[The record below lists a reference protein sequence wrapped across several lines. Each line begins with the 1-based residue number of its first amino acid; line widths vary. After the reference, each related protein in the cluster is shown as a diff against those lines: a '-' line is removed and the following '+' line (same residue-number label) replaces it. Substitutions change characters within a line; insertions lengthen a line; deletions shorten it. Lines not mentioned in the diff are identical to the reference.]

1 MAASR
6 GEMPFLDHLE
16 ELRSRLLKTLAVV
29 VVGFGVGLWIVQH
42 FQFVSLLKEP
52 IAPYLIDG
60 RLTILSPT
68 EPVMIVLKLSLLIGL
83 VLSSPFLLFQIWGFL
98 SPALYEKERRA
109 FVPAL
114 IVGTLLFIVGAG
126 LGYVFVVPQALRVLF
141 SFQTE
146 ALQPMI
152 TYDAYFSFVLQI
164 LVGLGLSFEI
174 PLVITILAG
183 FGLITPAALNRFRRF
198 EIVLAFAAGALLS
211 PGADV
216 LSMLMMTFP
225 ILLLY
230 EVGVAGAIVMH
241 RRRLR
246 RAASAAVA
254 GLVALALWGTPA
266 QAQVPQRPDRPAK
279 AAPTQATPGAPGAAA
294 ATPEDSLAL
303 AKVQAG
309 EAVDTAAARRLG
321 LPTAPVFPFP
331 SPDSTMQRLLQREG
345 YVVTR
350 YRADSVTLFAEEKRI
365 LMIGEARTEREGATL
380 EAGEIDYQDGE
391 GMLDARG
398 SPMLFSEGNILVG
411 KEIRYYTDSKRGVVT
426 GALTSFDQGG
436 AEWFLRGSIAQDSSS
451 RRIYAASSEI
461 TSCDLPDPHY
471 HFSAGQVKWI
481 SGTVMV
487 ARPTVLY
494 VRDVPVMWLPFVFQD
509 GRPDRH
515 SGILVPRIGINDV
528 VRSSASYKRQI
539 TNLGYYW
546 AASDYFDL
554 TARFDWL
561 DERYST
567 LAVLGRYRW
576 LDRFASGS
584 IGLSR
589 QWATD
594 GGRSTGV
601 IWDHHQVFSLS
612 SSINLSLNYVTNTS
626 IVRNNAIDPLLTTQQ
641 ITSALNYTH
650 RYGWGTLT
658 LGGNLRQNLENNSL
672 TSQLP
677 AITLSPKPVNIG
689 SSVTWSPGLSFA
701 TEWQRKQ
708 PLNPP
713 PTIALPG
720 GGLDTLAT
728 SFNARTTTFSVETPF
743 RIGNFTWRNSVRFT
757 DAEDDRRDTTIAYV
771 PDPDNPGDS
780 LLVTTAYTGSY
791 TSGLNWD
798 TGINLPLLFRGSWK
812 LQPSVGVTNVV
823 GGQPYLVR
831 NESTNGEWVAQAKRF
846 AFNLGASPTFFGFYP
861 GFAGFQ
867 RIRHSITPVISYSMA
882 PSADIPLDFALA
894 TAPRNATTISLT
906 SPRTERLG
914 IGLNQNIEGKKLNPG
929 ADSAG
934 QDAGKKQRV
943 LSIVTSPIGYD
954 FEQAKEP
961 GRTGWI
967 TPSLTNSF
975 QSDLLPGFNLS
986 ITHSLWD
993 GPVGYDSTSF
1003 DFSLQQV
1010 GLSFGVSSATFA
1022 PLLRLFGLATAGG
1035 ASTDADLRGYVADSY
1050 RPVRPGPEAIYGNNF
1065 GATPLGKAFRA
1076 NVSYTYQKVDRAS
1089 VSQSNIG
1096 FNTTFSPTPL
1106 WGVSWSTQYNVTAG
1120 TFESQIIRLE
1130 RELHEWRAGF
1140 NFVRNPNGN
1149 VSLYFSIS
1157 LTDLPEMKL
1166 DYNQ

>member
-1 MAASR
+1 MAVPR

-16 ELRSRLLKTLAVV
+16 ELRSRLIKSLVAVIV
-29 VVGFGVGLWIVQH
+29 AFGAGLWIVQR
-42 FQFVSLLKEP
+42 FQFVSLLKAP
-52 IAPYLIDG
+52 IAPYLTGG
-60 RLTILSPT
+60 RLTVLSPT

-83 VLSSPFLLFQIWGFL
+83 VLASPFLLYQLWAFL
-98 SPALYEKERRA
+98 SPALYERERRA
-109 FVPAL
+109 FIPAL
-114 IVGTLLFIVGAG
+114 LVGTLLFITGAV

-141 SFQTE
+141 SFQSE

-164 LVGLGLSFEI
+164 LIGLGLSFEI
-174 PLVITILAG
+174 PLVITILAA

-246 RAASAAVA
+246 RAA
-254 GLVALALWGTPA
+254 
-266 QAQVPQRPDRPAK
+266 
-279 AAPTQATPGAPGAAA
+279 AAA
-294 ATPEDSLAL
+294 AAGLMVLTLWGVPLEAQDPTLPARPPKGMEDSA
-303 AKVQAG
+303 ARAAPRAATGDSGARARVASGQP
-309 EAVDTAAARRLG
+309 VDTAAARRLG

-331 SPDSTMQRLLQREG
+331 APDSTMQLLLQRPG

-350 YRADSVTLFAEEKRI
+350 YRADSVTLFADQKRI
-365 LMIGEARTEREGATL
+365 LMVGEARTEREGATL
-380 EAGEIDYQDGE
+380 EAGEIDYRDAL

-411 KEIRYYTDSKRGVVT
+411 KEIRYYTESKRGVVN
-426 GALTSFDQGG
+426 GALTSFEQGG

-451 RRIYAASSEI
+451 KRIYAASSEI
-461 TSCDLPDPHY
+461 TSCNLPDPHY
-471 HFSAGQVKWI
+471 HFSAGEVKWI

-528 VRSSASYKRQI
+528 VRTSQKYKRQI
-539 TNLGYYW
+539 TNIGYYW
-546 AASDYFDL
+546 AASDYFDM
-554 TARFDWL
+554 TVRFDWL
-561 DERYST
+561 DQRYST
-567 LAVLGRYRW
+567 LAILGRYRW
-576 LDRFASGS
+576 LDRFTNGS
-584 IGLSR
+584 IGFSR
-589 QWATD
+589 QWASE

-601 IWDHHQVFSLS
+601 IWDHHQVFSLN
-612 SSINLSLNYVTNTS
+612 SSINLSLNYVTNSS

-658 LGGNLRQNLENNSL
+658 LGGNLRQNIENNSL

-677 AITLSPKPVNIG
+677 ALTLSPKPVNIG
-689 SSVTWSPGLSFA
+689 SNVTWSPGLSFT

-708 PLNPP
+708 PLSP
-713 PTIALPG
+713 PTVVTLPSG
-720 GGLDTLAT
+720 ATDTLAN
-728 SFNARTTTFSVETPF
+728 SFNARATTFSLETPL
-743 RIGNFTWRNSVRFT
+743 RIGSFNWRNSVRVT
-757 DAEDDRRDTTIAYV
+757 DQERDVPSLSGVWV
-771 PDPDNPGDS
+771 PDTANPGDS
-780 LLVTTAYTGSY
+780 VFVTQTYSGTYSTG
-791 TSGLNWD
+791 LDWD

-812 LQPSVGVTNVV
+812 LQPSVGVTNVA

-831 NESTNGEWVAQAKRF
+831 NQTTNGEWVAQAKRF
-846 AFNLGASPTFFGFYP
+846 AFNISASPTFFGFYP

-867 RIRHSITPVISYSMA
+867 RVRHSFTPVITYSMA
-882 PSADIPLDFALA
+882 PEAAIPEDFALA
-894 TAPRNATTISLT
+894 TRTVGTRTLQLT
-906 SPRTERLG
+906 SPRTERLS
-914 IGLNQNIEGKKLNPG
+914 IGLNQNIEGKKLTPN
-929 ADSAG
+929 ADSAAEGAG
-934 QDAGKKQRV
+934 QKQRV
-943 LSIVTSPIGYD
+943 LSITTSPVGYD
-954 FEQAKEP
+954 FEQAQEP
-961 GRTGWI
+961 GRNGW
-967 TPSLTNSF
+967 TTQSLTNSF

-986 ITHSLWD
+986 LTHDLWS
-993 GPVGYDSTSF
+993 GPVGYDTSSF
-1003 DFSLQQV
+1003 DIALQQV
-1010 GLSFGVSSATFA
+1010 GLSFAVSSATFA
-1022 PLLRLFGLATAGG
+1022 PLLRLLGLAVPSATPG
-1035 ASTDADLRGYVADSY
+1035 AEPDQRGYVANTY
-1050 RPVRPGPEAIYGNNF
+1050 RPVRPGPEAIYGNNL
-1065 GATPLGKAFRA
+1065 GPTPLGRAFRA
-1076 NVSYTYQKVDRAS
+1076 NVSYTYQKSRAGGLT
-1089 VSQSNIG
+1089 QSNIG

-1106 WGVSWSTQYNVTAG
+1106 WGVSWSTQYNVTDG

-1149 VSLYFSIS
+1149 VTLYFSIS

>member
-16 ELRSRLLKTLAVV
+16 ELRSRILRALVV
-29 VVGFGVGLWIVQH
+29 IIVGFGAGLWIVQR

-52 IAPYLIDG
+52 IAPYLTDG
-60 RLTILSPT
+60 RLTFLSPT
-68 EPVMIVLKLSLLIGL
+68 EPVMIVLKLSFLIGL
-83 VLSSPFLLFQIWGFL
+83 VLSSPFLLSQLWGFL

-114 IVGTLLFIVGAG
+114 IVGSLLFIVGAV

-141 SFQTE
+141 SFQSE

-152 TYDAYFSFVLQI
+152 TYDAYFGFVMQI
-164 LVGLGLSFEI
+164 LIGLGLSFEI
-174 PLVITILAG
+174 PLVITILAA
-183 FGLITPAALNRFRRF
+183 FGLVTPAALSRFRRF
-198 EIVLAFAAGALLS
+198 EVVLAFAAGALLS

-216 LSMLMMTFP
+216 LSMLMMTVP

-230 EVGVAGAIVMH
+230 EIGVAGAMVMH

-246 RAASAAVA
+246 RAASAAAA
-254 GLVALALWGTPA
+254 GLLALLLWGTPA
-266 QAQVPQRPDRPAK
+266 EAQDPQLPNRPGKVIQRTPPA
-279 AAPTQATPGAPGAAA
+279 ARGVEPG
-294 ATPEDSLAL
+294 DSSAR
-303 AKVQAG
+303 ARVEGGQ
-309 EAVDTAAARRLG
+309 AVDTAAARRLG

-331 SPDSTMQRLLQREG
+331 APDSTMQLLLKRPG

-365 LMIGEARTEREGATL
+365 LMVGEARTEREGATL
-380 EAGEIDYQDGE
+380 EASEIDYQDAK

-436 AEWFLRGSIAQDSSS
+436 TEWFLRGSIAQDSSS
-451 RRIYAASSEI
+451 KRIYAESSLI

-471 HFSAGQVKWI
+471 HFSAGEVKWI

-515 SGILVPRIGINDV
+515 SGILIPRIGINDV
-528 VRSSASYKRQI
+528 VRTSETYKRQI
-539 TNLGYYW
+539 TNIGYYW
-546 AASDYFDL
+546 AASDYFDM
-554 TARFDWL
+554 TVRFDWL
-561 DERYST
+561 DDRYST

-576 LDRFASGS
+576 LDRFTNGS
-584 IGLSR
+584 VGFSR
-589 QWATD
+589 QWASG

-601 IWDHHQVFSLS
+601 IWDHHQVFSLN
-612 SSINLSLNYVTNTS
+612 SSINLSLNYVTNSS
-626 IVRNNAIDPLLTTQQ
+626 IVRDNAIDPLLTTQQ

-658 LGGNLRQNLENNSL
+658 LGGNLRQNIENNSL

-689 SSVTWSPGLSFA
+689 SNVTWSPGLSFA
-701 TEWQRKQ
+701 TEWRQKQ
-708 PLNPP
+708 PLSP
-713 PTIALPG
+713 PTVVTLPG
-720 GGLDTLAT
+720 GAVDTLANT
-728 SFNARTTTFSVETPF
+728 FNARATTFSLETPF
-743 RIGNFTWRNSVRFT
+743 RIGDFNWRNSVR
-757 DAEDDRRDTTIAYV
+757 IADQEQNIPSLSGMWV
-771 PDPDNPGDS
+771 PDTANPGDS
-780 LLVTTAYTGSY
+780 VFVTTAYTGTYS
-791 TSGLNWD
+791 TGLDWD

-823 GGQPYLVR
+823 GGQPYMVR
-831 NESTNGEWVAQAKRF
+831 NQTTDGEWVTQAKRF
-846 AFNLGASPTFFGFYP
+846 AFNLSSSPTFFGFYP

-867 RIRHSITPVISYSMA
+867 RIRHSFSPVISYSLA
-882 PSADIPLDFALA
+882 PAAAIPEDFALA
-894 TAPRNATTISLT
+894 TNTTGVTTILLT
-906 SPRTERLG
+906 SPRTQRLSV
-914 IGLNQNIEGKKLNPG
+914 GLNQNIEGKKLNPS
-929 ADSAG
+929 ADTTAE
-934 QDAGKKQRV
+934 DAGRKQRV
-943 LSIVTSPIGYD
+943 LSITTSPFGYD
-954 FEQAKEP
+954 FEQAQEP
-961 GRTGWI
+961 GRNGW
-967 TPSLTNSF
+967 TTQTLTNSF
-975 QSDLLPGFNLS
+975 QSDLLPGFNLA
-986 ITHSLWD
+986 ITHDLWD
-993 GPVGYDSTSF
+993 GPVGYDSSAP
-1003 DFSLQQV
+1003 DLSLQQI
-1010 GLSFGVSSATFA
+1010 GLSFAVSSATFA
-1022 PLLRLFGLATAGG
+1022 PILRLFGLAASGPG
-1035 ASTDADLRGYVADSY
+1035 ASAEPDLRGYVADTY

-1065 GATPLGKAFRA
+1065 GPTPLGRAFRA
-1076 NVSYTYQKVDRAS
+1076 NVSYTYQKSRTGGLT
-1089 VSQSNIG
+1089 QSNIG

-1149 VSLYFSIS
+1149 VTLYFSIS
-1157 LTDLPEMKL
+1157 LTALPELKL

>member
-1 MAASR
+1 MAVPR

-16 ELRSRLLKTLAVV
+16 ELRSRLIKSLVAVIV
-29 VVGFGVGLWIVQH
+29 AFGAGLWIVQR
-42 FQFVSLLKEP
+42 FQFVTVLKQP
-52 IAPYLIDG
+52 IAPYLPG
-60 RLTILSPT
+60 GALTILSPT

-83 VLSSPFLLFQIWGFL
+83 VLASPFLLYQIWAFL
-98 SPALYEKERRA
+98 SPALYERERRA
-109 FVPAL
+109 FIPAL
-114 IVGTLLFIVGAG
+114 VVGTLLFITGAA
-126 LGYVFVVPQALRVLF
+126 LGYAFVVPQALRVLL
-141 SFQTE
+141 SFQPG
-146 ALQPMI
+146 AFQNMI

-164 LVGLGLSFEI
+164 LIGLGLSFEI
-174 PLVITILAG
+174 PLVITILAA

-216 LSMLMMTFP
+216 LSMLLMTFP

-246 RAASAAVA
+246 RAAAA
-254 GLVALALWGTPA
+254 GLMALVLWGAPLEA
-266 QAQVPQRPDRPAK
+266 QKPTLPSRPAK
-279 AAPTQATPGAPGAAA
+279 GMEDSAARALPGGAPSDSAARA
-294 ATPEDSLAL
+294 R
-303 AKVQAG
+303 VAG
-309 EAVDTAAARRLG
+309 GQPVDTAAARRLG

-331 SPDSTMQRLLQREG
+331 APDSTMQLLLQRPG

-350 YRADSVTLFAEEKRI
+350 YRADSVTLFADQKRI
-365 LMIGEARTEREGATL
+365 LMVGEARTEREGATL
-380 EAGEIDYQDGE
+380 EAGEIDYQDAM

-398 SPMLFSEGNILVG
+398 SPMLFSEGNVLVG
-411 KEIRYYTDSKRGVVT
+411 KEIRYYTNSKRGVVN
-426 GALTSFDQGG
+426 GALTSFEQGG

-451 RRIYAASSEI
+451 KRIYAASSEI

-471 HFSAGQVKWI
+471 HFSAGEVKWI

-528 VRSSASYKRQI
+528 VRTSQKYNRQI
-539 TNLGYYW
+539 TNIGYYW
-546 AASDYFDL
+546 AASDYFDM
-554 TARFDWL
+554 TVRFDWL
-561 DERYST
+561 DNRYST

-576 LDRFASGS
+576 LDRFTEGS
-584 IGLSR
+584 IGFSR
-589 QWATD
+589 QWAEG

-601 IWDHHQVFSLS
+601 IWDHRQVFSLNS
-612 SSINLSLNYVTNTS
+612 SLNLSLNYVTNSS

-658 LGGNLRQNLENNSL
+658 LGGNLRQNIENNSL

-689 SSVTWSPGLSFA
+689 SNVTWSPGLSFS

-708 PLNPP
+708 PLSP
-713 PTIALPG
+713 PTVVTLPSG
-720 GGLDTLAT
+720 ATDTLANT
-728 SFNARTTTFSVETPF
+728 FNARATTFSLETPL
-743 RIGNFTWRNSVRFT
+743 RIGSFNWRNSVRVT
-757 DAEDDRRDTTIAYV
+757 DQERDVPSLSGVWV
-771 PDPDNPGDS
+771 PDTANPGDS
-780 LLVTTAYTGSY
+780 VFVTQTYSGTYSTG
-791 TSGLNWD
+791 LDWD

-812 LQPSVGVTNVV
+812 LQPSVGVTNVAS
-823 GGQPYLVR
+823 GQSYLVR
-831 NESTNGEWVAQAKRF
+831 NQTTNGEWVAQSKRF
-846 AFNLGASPTFFGFYP
+846 AFNLSASPTFFGFYP

-867 RIRHSITPVISYSMA
+867 RVRHSITPVISYSMA
-882 PSADIPLDFALA
+882 PEAAIPLDFALA
-894 TAPRNATTISLT
+894 TRAVGTRTLQLT
-906 SPRTERLG
+906 SPRTERLS
-914 IGLNQNIEGKKLNPG
+914 IGLNQNIEGKKLAPG
-929 ADSAG
+929 ADSAADGAG
-934 QDAGKKQRV
+934 QKQRV
-943 LSIVTSPIGYD
+943 LSITTSPVGYD

-961 GRTGWI
+961 GRNGW
-967 TPSLTNSF
+967 TTQSLTNSF

-986 ITHSLWD
+986 ITHDLWS
-993 GPVGYDSTSF
+993 GPVGYDSSAF
-1003 DFSLQQV
+1003 DFSLQQI
-1010 GLSFGVSSATFA
+1010 GLSFAVSSATFA
-1022 PLLRLFGLATAGG
+1022 PLLRLFGLAAPGAGSTTAP
-1035 ASTDADLRGYVADSY
+1035 DQRGYVADTY

-1065 GATPLGKAFRA
+1065 GPTPLGRAFRA
-1076 NVSYTYQKVDRAS
+1076 NVSYTYQKSRNGGLT
-1089 VSQSNIG
+1089 QSNIG
-1096 FNTTFSPTPL
+1096 FNTNFSPTPL
-1106 WGVSWSTQYNVTAG
+1106 WGVSWSTQYNVTDG

-1149 VSLYFSIS
+1149 VTLYFSIS